1 MHSGLRF
8 SSIVIAIGLVLANTL
23 QGVSVAEA
31 NDCLICD
38 REIVLDRK
46 LAACF
51 LDRYEILQSKQS
63 GAIAVDLSDCPE
75 PAETPAVDD
84 EQDRGVIEALKM
96 PEASPGQ
103 PDPTFMITRAQL
115 SCLKQQLADDGLNLD
130 PAARFD
136 LDDCE

>member
-1 MHSGLRF
+1 MRNGLHI
-8 SSIVIAIGLVLANTL
+8 STLISAIALLAVSAPHI
-23 QGVSVAEA
+23 VSVAKA

-38 REIVLDRK
+38 REVVLDQK

-51 LDRYEILQSKQS
+51 LDRYEILQSKQG

-75 PAETPAVDD
+75 PAETPVDE
-84 EQDRGVIEALKM
+84 EQERGVIEALKM

-115 SCLKQQLADDGLNLD
+115 TCLKRRLVDEDLNLD
-130 PAARFD
+130 PAAKFE